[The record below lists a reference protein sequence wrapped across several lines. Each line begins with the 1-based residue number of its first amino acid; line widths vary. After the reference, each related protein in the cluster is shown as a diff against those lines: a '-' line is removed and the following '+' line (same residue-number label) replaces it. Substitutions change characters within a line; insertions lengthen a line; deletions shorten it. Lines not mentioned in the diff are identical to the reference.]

1 MAVWPGALEVLGV
14 KTMPDG
20 TVFGGLYRDQPVLV
34 TGHTGFKGGWLSL
47 WLHELGARV
56 FGYALP
62 PPTAPSLFDLA
73 GIASVVDH
81 TEGDI
86 RDLAA
91 FRAVLHRARPRFL
104 FHLAAQPIVSRSYAE
119 PIETLSTNVMGTAI
133 ILEALRGI
141 DWPCTAVMITSDK
154 AYDNVEW
161 PWGYR
166 ETDGL
171 GGKDIY
177 SGSKG
182 AAELVIKSYL
192 HSFFSHGAH
201 PLRLGIARAGNVIGG
216 GDWAQDRIIVDC
228 IKAWSAGEVVQL
240 RSPDA
245 TRPWQH
251 VLEPLSG
258 YLALGQSLALSDA
271 LHGEA
276 FNFGPRAEQSRTVV
290 ELLGDLARDF
300 GLRDG
305 ERGFE
310 IVEQK
315 PFHEAGLL
323 KLNCDKAL
331 LALRWNPT
339 LAYAD
344 VVRMTGQWYRAVLR
358 EGADARGLTLAQ
370 IGLYEAE
377 ARRRGAVWAVGV
389 ER

>member
-1 MAVWPGALEVLGV
+1 VLGV
-14 KTMPDG
+14 NAIPASA
-20 TVFGGLYRDQPVLV
+20 VFGDIYRDQPVLV

-47 WLHELGARV
+47 WLRQLGAEV

-62 PPTAPSLFDLA
+62 PPTIPSLFDLA
-73 GIASVVDH
+73 QIADVVDH

-104 FHLAAQPIVSRSYAE
+104 FHLAAQPIVSRSYDE

-133 ILEALRGI
+133 ILEALRGV
-141 DWPCTAVMITSDK
+141 DWPCIAVMITSDK

-166 ETDGL
+166 ETDAL

-182 AAELVIKSYL
+182 AAELVIKSYV
-192 HSFFSHGAH
+192 HCFFQDPRQGV
-201 PLRLGIARAGNVIGG
+201 RVVVARAGNVIGG
-216 GDWAQDRIIVDC
+216 GDWAQDRIVVDC
-228 IKAWSAGEVVQL
+228 IKAWIAGEVVQL

-258 YLALGQSLALSDA
+258 YLALGQSLARSEA

-300 GLRDG
+300 GLKEG
-305 ERGFE
+305 QRGFE
-310 IVEQK
+310 IVDRK

-331 LALRWNPT
+331 LALRWSPT

-344 VVRMTGQWYRAVLR
+344 VVRMTGQWYREVLR
-358 EGADARGLTLAQ
+358 EDADARDLTLAQ
-370 IGLYEAE
+370 IGLYETE
-377 ARRRGAVWAVGV
+377 ARRRGAAWAVGP

>member
-1 MAVWPGALEVLGV
+1 MLGV
-14 KTMPDG
+14 SDMPGG
-20 TVFGGLYRDQPVLV
+20 TVFGDIYRDQSVLV

-47 WLHELGARV
+47 WLRQLGAKV

-62 PPTAPSLFDLA
+62 PPTTPSLFDLA
-73 GIASVVDH
+73 QIDGVVDH

-133 ILEALRGI
+133 ILEALRSI
-141 DWPCTAVMITSDK
+141 DWPCIAVMITSDK

-166 ETDGL
+166 ETDPL

-182 AAELVIKSYL
+182 AAELVIKSYC
-192 HSFFSHGAH
+192 HSYFREPGQGI
-201 PLRLGIARAGNVIGG
+201 RLAIARAGNVIGG
-216 GDWAQDRIIVDC
+216 GDWAQDRIVVDC
-228 IKAWSAGEVVQL
+228 IKAWIAGEAVQL

-258 YLALGQSLALSDA
+258 YLALGQSLARSEA

-300 GLRDG
+300 GLEEG
-305 ERGFE
+305 KRGFE
-310 IVEQK
+310 VVDRK

-331 LALRWNPT
+331 LALRWTPT
-339 LAYAD
+339 RAYDD

-358 EGADARGLTLAQ
+358 EDADARRLTLAQ
-370 IGLYEAE
+370 IGMYEAE
-377 ARRRGAVWAVGV
+377 ARRRGAAWAVNS
-389 ER
+389 EI

>member
-1 MAVWPGALEVLGV
+1 MIATPIAE
-14 KTMPDG
+14 
-20 TVFGGLYRDQPVLV
+20 VFGDIYRDQSVLV

-47 WLHELGARV
+47 WLDRMGARV

-62 PPTAPSLFDLA
+62 PVTTPSLFDLA
-73 GIASVVDH
+73 QIDRVVDH

-119 PIETLSTNVMGTAI
+119 PIETLSTNVMGTAH

-141 DWPCTAVMITSDK
+141 DWPCSVVMITSDK

-166 ETDGL
+166 EIDAL

-182 AAELVIKSYL
+182 GAELVIKSYF
-192 HSFFSHGAH
+192 HSYFRDGTQ
-201 PLRLGIARAGNVIGG
+201 PVRLGIARAGNVIGG
-216 GDWAQDRIIVDC
+216 GDWAQDRIVVDC
-228 IKAWSAGEVVQL
+228 INAWLAGDAVQL

-290 ELLGDLARDF
+290 QLLGDLAKEF
-300 GLRDG
+300 GLP
-305 ERGFE
+305 ERQRGHE
-310 IVEQK
+310 IVERK

-331 LALRWNPT
+331 LALRWSPT
-339 LAYAD
+339 LAYGD
-344 VVRMTGQWYRAVLR
+344 VVRMTGQWYRQVLR
-358 EGADARGLTLAQ
+358 DSVDARALTLAQ
-370 IGLYEAE
+370 IGAYEAE
-377 ARRRGAVWAVGV
+377 ALRIGAAWTVGAAA
-389 ER
+389 

>member
-1 MAVWPGALEVLGV
+1 MVLKRMRPPV
-14 KTMPDG
+14 AFAD
-20 TVFGGLYRDQPVLV
+20 LYRDQSVLV
-34 TGHTGFKGGWLSL
+34 TGHTGFKGSWLSL
-47 WLHELGARV
+47 WLHQLGAKV

-73 GIASVVDH
+73 QIAAVVDH

-119 PIETLSTNVMGTAI
+119 PIETLSTNVMGAAI
-133 ILEALRGI
+133 ILEALRGV
-141 DWPCTAVMITSDK
+141 DWPCTAVLITSDK

-166 ETDGL
+166 ETDAL
-171 GGKDIY
+171 GGKDVY

-192 HSFFSHGAH
+192 HSFFQDPRAGV
-201 PLRLGIARAGNVIGG
+201 RIGVARAGNVIGG
-216 GDWAQDRIIVDC
+216 GDWAPDRIVVDC
-228 IKAWSAGEVVQL
+228 IKAWSVGEVVYL

-258 YLALGQSLALSDA
+258 YLALGQSLAKSVA

-276 FNFGPRAEQSRTVV
+276 FNFGPRAEQSHTVV

-300 GLRDG
+300 GLSEGQRSYEVVD
-305 ERGFE
+305 R
-310 IVEQK
+310 K

-331 LALRWNPT
+331 LALGWGPT
-339 LAYAD
+339 LAYGD
-344 VVRMTGQWYRAVLR
+344 VVKMTGHWYRAVLR
-358 EGADARGLTLAQ
+358 EGADARSLTLAQ
-370 IGLYEAE
+370 IGRYETE
-377 ARRRGAVWAVGV
+377 ARRRGVSWAEGCT
-389 ER
+389 